1 MMDWNK
7 KTRWEDNFELKITCD
22 RSAFKKGH
30 AWDFEPDDHLQCFC
44 EPFLAP
50 EPYHC
55 SADGGDCTCPKG
67 NVFYGSKTKGG
78 STSEIATFQEML
90 DHPQGEYLV
99 AAEIKNTIK
108 CEPNAFV
115 GGEIYDSI
123 GDKECYCDD
132 KGFVDIT
139 YIQSEITWWTTQI
152 EERRA
157 REFQARADAEAEAA
171 RMQAAYDT
179 SAL

>member
-1 MMDWNK
+1 
-7 KTRWEDNFELKITCD
+7 
-22 RSAFKKGH
+22 
-30 AWDFEPDDHLQCFC
+30 
-44 EPFLAP
+44 
-50 EPYHC
+50 
-55 SADGGDCTCPKG
+55 
-67 NVFYGSKTKGG
+67 
-78 STSEIATFQEML
+78 ML
-90 DHPQGEYLV
+90 NRGEYLV
-99 AAEIKNTIK
+99 AGDIKNTMK

-115 GGEIYDSI
+115 GGEIFDSMV
-123 GDKECYCDD
+123 DNECYCDD

-179 SAL
+179 SALEAELAAAEARIKSAEQAYA